1 MAPTL
6 VDTVG
11 WAVVAIF
18 WPSLLFPVVVGTF
31 WKWWRTQF
39 GQSYVIKTILL
50 ALATFLLGVGI
61 LRRSPRGRAMT
72 IALEVISLFGTG
84 VLVLLPI
91 GFNHGLVSLLVNA
104 ALPLAVIV
112 LLRKEPGQT
121 VS

>member
-1 MAPTL
+1 MLMLLQGVFWLIAGISALPFAVAGERFMAAL
-6 VDTVG
+6 G
-11 WAVVAIF
+11 LA
-18 WPSLLFPVVVGTF
+18 
-31 WKWWRTQF
+31 
-39 GQSYVIKTILL
+39 TIML

-61 LRRSPRGRAMT
+61 LRRSPRARALT